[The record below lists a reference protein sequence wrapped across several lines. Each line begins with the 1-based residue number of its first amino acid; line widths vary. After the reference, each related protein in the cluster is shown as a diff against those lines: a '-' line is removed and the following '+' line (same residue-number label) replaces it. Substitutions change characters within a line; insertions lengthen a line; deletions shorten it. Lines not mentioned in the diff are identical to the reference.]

1 MIREWNKP
9 ILYSCLWPYQVSTN
23 FFFNFLLRCQ
33 FLNTDSSLLPNLHFP
48 AHLQNFLEHS
58 PPLHS
63 FLKKGS
69 KRRKEEKE
77 GKREIQGFKIFTQL
91 IFIITESYVL

>member
-33 FLNTDSSLLPNLHFP
+33 FLNTDSSLLPVSALPCSLIKLFR
-48 AHLQNFLEHS
+48 AFSS
-58 PPLHS
+58 PP
-63 FLKKGS
+63 FLFKEREQ
-69 KRRKEEKE
+69 RRKEEKE
-77 GKREIQGFKIFTQL
+77 GKREIQAFKIFVQL
-91 IFIITESYVL
+91 TFIITESYVL